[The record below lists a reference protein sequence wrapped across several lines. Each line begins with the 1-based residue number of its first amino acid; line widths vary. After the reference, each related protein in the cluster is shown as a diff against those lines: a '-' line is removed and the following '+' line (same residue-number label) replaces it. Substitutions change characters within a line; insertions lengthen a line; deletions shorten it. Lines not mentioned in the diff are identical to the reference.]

1 MNYEAEI
8 MEMKNNISHLQKDM
22 AEIKATQPLLQ
33 KTLEK
38 NIETQEKLSNTLH
51 EVQLSLVSI
60 VDKLKDQSEDIDDIK
75 KEMDS
80 NRNII
85 NYKISQVEDKLQNVD
100 EEGKFNIRMFLKNYF
115 PWIVV
120 IVGIGAN
127 LISKYVKF

>member
-8 MEMKNNISHLQKDM
+8 MEMKGNISHLQKDV

-33 KTLEK
+33 KTLER

-60 VDKLKDQSEDIDDIK
+60 VNKLQDQSEDIDEIK

-80 NRNII
+80 NRNSI
-85 NYKISQVEDKLQNVD
+85 NNKISLVKEKIESVD
-100 EEGKFNIRMFLKNYF
+100 EEGKFNIRTFLKNYF

-120 IVGIGAN
+120 MVGIGAN

>member
-8 MEMKNNISHLQKDM
+8 MEMKGNISYLQKDV

-33 KTLEK
+33 KTLER

-60 VDKLKDQSEDIDDIK
+60 VDKLQDQSEDIDEIK

-80 NRNII
+80 NRNSI
-85 NYKISQVEDKLQNVD
+85 NNKISQVEEKIESVD
-100 EEGKFNIRMFLKNYF
+100 EEGKFNIRTFLKNYF

>member
-85 NYKISQVEDKLQNVD
+85 NNKISQVEDKLQSVD

-127 LISKYVKF
+127 VISKYVKF

>member
-8 MEMKNNISHLQKDM
+8 MEMKGNISHLQKDV

-33 KTLEK
+33 KTLER

-60 VDKLKDQSEDIDDIK
+60 VDKLQDQSEDIDEIK

-80 NRNII
+80 NRNSI
-85 NYKISQVEDKLQNVD
+85 NNKISQVEEKIESVD
-100 EEGKFNIRMFLKNYF
+100 EEGKFNIRTFLKNYF

>member
-8 MEMKNNISHLQKDM
+8 MEMKGNISHLQKDV

-33 KTLEK
+33 KTLER

-60 VDKLKDQSEDIDDIK
+60 VNKLQDQSEDIDEIK

-80 NRNII
+80 NRNSI
-85 NYKISQVEDKLQNVD
+85 NNKISRVEEKIESID
-100 EEGKFNIRMFLKNYF
+100 EEGKFNIRTFLKNYF

>member
-8 MEMKNNISHLQKDM
+8 AEMKGNISSLQKDV

-38 NIETQEKLSNTLH
+38 NIETQEKLSDTLH

-60 VDKLKDQSEDIDDIK
+60 VDQLNIQSHDINEIK
-75 KEMDS
+75 KEMDDNRTSIYSRIS
-80 NRNII
+80 NVEEKI
-85 NYKISQVEDKLQNVD
+85 NTVD
-100 EEGKFNIRMFLKNYF
+100 EEGKFNIRGFIKQYF

-120 IVGIGAN
+120 IIGIGAN
-127 LISKYVKF
+127 LIAKYVKF

>member
-85 NYKISQVEDKLQNVD
+85 NNKISQVEDKLQSVD

>member
-8 MEMKNNISHLQKDM
+8 MEMKGNISHLQKDV

-33 KTLEK
+33 KTLER

-60 VDKLKDQSEDIDDIK
+60 VDKLQDQSEDIDEIK

-80 NRNII
+80 NRNSI
-85 NYKISQVEDKLQNVD
+85 NNKISQVEEKIESVD
-100 EEGKFNIRMFLKNYF
+100 EEGKFNIRTFLKNYF
-115 PWIVV
+115 PWIIV

>member
-8 MEMKNNISHLQKDM
+8 MEMKGNISHLQKDV

-33 KTLEK
+33 KTLER

-60 VDKLKDQSEDIDDIK
+60 VDKLQDQSEDIDEIK

-80 NRNII
+80 NRNSI
-85 NYKISQVEDKLQNVD
+85 NNKISQVEEKIENVD
-100 EEGKFNIRMFLKNYF
+100 EEGKFNIRTFLKNYF

-120 IVGIGAN
+120 VVGIGAN